1 MRPRY
6 TLRMRGER
14 LLAIMLRLEGKGRA
28 SARSLAK
35 ESEVSLRTIYRDIDS
50 LCASGVPIVAETGPG
65 GGYSLM
71 PGWRSGLSGL
81 NERIIAQWQERHG
94 VPEPVVAGRGPVLA
108 LGGRWGRHPLWIVAL
123 GLLASAAIV
132 LGVWLQRPDPVLEEL
147 MQLDVLSQMAAGQL

>member
-1 MRPRY
+1 MTPNDAEASPDERRR
-6 TLRMRGER
+6 TASDDARLQSALRALPLPTE
-14 LLAIMLRLEGKGRA
+14 A
-28 SARSLAK
+28 
-35 ESEVSLRTIYRDIDS
+35 DD
-50 LCASGVPIVAETGPG
+50 
-65 GGYSLM
+65 
-71 PGWRSGLSGL
+71 LSGL
-81 NERIIAQWQERHG
+81 NERIIAQWQERYG

>member
-1 MRPRY
+1 MTPNDAEASLDERRRAASDDARLQSA
-6 TLRMRGER
+6 LRALPLPTE
-14 LLAIMLRLEGKGRA
+14 A
-28 SARSLAK
+28 
-35 ESEVSLRTIYRDIDS
+35 DD
-50 LCASGVPIVAETGPG
+50 
-65 GGYSLM
+65 
-71 PGWRSGLSGL
+71 LSGL
-81 NERIIAQWQERHG
+81 NERIIAQWQERYG